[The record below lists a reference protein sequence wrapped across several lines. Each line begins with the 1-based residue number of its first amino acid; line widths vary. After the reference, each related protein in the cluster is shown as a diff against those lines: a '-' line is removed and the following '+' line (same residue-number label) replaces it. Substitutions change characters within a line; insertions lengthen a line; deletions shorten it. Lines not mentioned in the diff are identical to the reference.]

1 MFSDLSSPRRRE
13 GSKSRRRLPDAR
25 TTLKFERKTGNR
37 ILGRDLVA
45 RGPSIGLRDASGFS
59 PAQPRV
65 CVGFGGRLAS
75 SPSQPRDATAP
86 PAPAR
91 LRLPQL
97 VASSSGL
104 CARRPAARRPSPHR
118 PVRPSRAPLQ
128 AASGGPRRQHLPPAA
143 RAAYPQPASVL
154 GGGASRRPR
163 AWPPAACLDRWTEVE
178 AAGGGVGRRPAPWA
192 AAALRCCA
200 GAAGGLERRAPAASE
215 PARAPSVARCTVSLV
230 LFRPRSLVRLAS
242 PL

>member
-1 MFSDLSSPRRRE
+1 M
-13 GSKSRRRLPDAR
+13 R

-37 ILGRDLVA
+37 VLGRDLVA

-75 SPSQPRDATAP
+75 RPSQPRDATAP

-97 VASSSGL
+97 VASSSGH
-104 CARRPAARRPSPHR
+104 CARRPAARRPSAR
-118 PVRPSRAPLQ
+118 PAVPRPTVRPSRAPLQ

-143 RAAYPQPASVL
+143 RAAHPQPASAL
-154 GGGASRRPR
+154 GGGASRRPL

-178 AAGGGVGRRPAPWA
+178 AAGGGVGRRPVDGGRRRPA
-192 AAALRCCA
+192 A
-200 GAAGGLERRAPAASE
+200 GAVGCGGPTLLRRSGRRPGAPGTDGQ
-215 PARAPSVARCTVSLV
+215 RACTRTFRGV
-230 LFRPRSLVRLAS
+230 LHCFTGTIP
-242 PL
+242 P